1 MNEENK
7 SNNIRNWIVL
17 YMDIVVRG
25 LIAFLFVGVC
35 LSFLLIGYFKMSF
48 IYVLPIV
55 FITSVL
61 ISPFLSKI
69 RLGEFIISKYEN
81 FLNKLFEKTMGN
93 GK

>member
-1 MNEENK
+1 MNEKNK